1 MGWGLPAF
9 GDRRIVFHSRMGSSM
24 KNFAL
29 FVLLVPGIALAVH
42 RGFGPLFPDKP
53 VEADCKEYFDL
64 EADIRNGTLRCVIF
78 GLIDSDALERQEE
91 IARRYGFS
99 YRPIGCVIEWEV
111 PVCAEIYNQGLFDY
125 LTTVHGSGWEL
136 RYQASLDSLERVM
149 EQEPPKPLFL
159 LDSL

>member
-1 MGWGLPAF
+1 
-9 GDRRIVFHSRMGSSM
+9 M

-29 FVLLVPGIALAVH
+29 FVLLVPGIVLAVH

-53 VEADCKEYFDL
+53 VEVDCKEYFDL
-64 EADIRNGTLRCVIF
+64 EADIRNGTLRYVIF
-78 GLIDSDALERQEE
+78 GLIDFDALQRKEE

-99 YRPIGCVIEWEV
+99 FRPMGCVIEWVESE
-111 PVCAEIYNQGLFDY
+111 CAWKYNQGLFDH
-125 LTTVHGSGWEL
+125 LTTVHGPGWEL

-149 EQEPPKPLFL
+149 EQEPPKPLFP